1 MVSILASN
9 NQVRLSFLMALLRDA
24 GLSPVLLDAHMA
36 TMEGSAGAILC
47 RLAVPN
53 HEVQRAQRV
62 LREADEL

>member
-1 MVSILASN
+1 
-9 NQVRLSFLMALLRDA
+9 MALLRDA

-53 HEVQRAQRV
+53 DEVQRAQRV